1 MEKNWN
7 LMVLKICHRFLGV
20 VILVFAFIMA
30 VPLGYGDDKELMSR
44 YSIGEKMNILLV
56 LDTYPNTESLKK
68 YRAEFDQM
76 LSFANENKVI
86 EASTSILKE
95 HPNYPAPY
103 YFRAVAYCELNN
115 MEKGLRDYQKASQL
129 YLQAGQKNAVELCA
143 LEQRRSVCND
153 MVRKKK
159 LTFVQ
164 AKTFFKTG
172 DFQYCKVFYD

>member
-1 MEKNWN
+1 MR
-7 LMVLKICHRFLGV
+7 LSIHHTLFFVL
-20 VILVFAFIMA
+20 AFSN
-30 VPLGYGDDKELMSR
+30 VLFVSLGYGDDKELMSR
-44 YSIGEKMNILLV
+44 YSIGKKMNILLV
-56 LDTYPNTESLKK
+56 LDTYPNTQSLKK
-68 YRAEFDQM
+68 YRVEFDQM

-143 LEQRRSVCND
+143 LEQRRSICNYI
-153 MVRKKK
+153 VRKNK
-159 LTFVQ
+159 LTILQ